1 MLKGSVGFQ
10 GCLDLGDG
18 VLGFSR
24 LFLAPQ
30 ASWNMGT
37 LQQLQGRVI
46 SGSFTT
52 INELPNLSAQ
62 WRFDFAVIFEAERK
76 VKEQLKENREI
87 CVWLSYRVI
96 GAQSRTPA
104 AGMPVAL
111 RAQKGGDRKGDG
123 VSKNSMSVLREHRE
137 L

>member
-1 MLKGSVGFQ
+1 
-10 GCLDLGDG
+10 
-18 VLGFSR
+18 
-24 LFLAPQ
+24 
-30 ASWNMGT
+30 MGT

-87 CVWLSYRVI
+87 CV
-96 GAQSRTPA
+96 
-104 AGMPVAL
+104 
-111 RAQKGGDRKGDG
+111 
-123 VSKNSMSVLREHRE
+123 
-137 L
+137 